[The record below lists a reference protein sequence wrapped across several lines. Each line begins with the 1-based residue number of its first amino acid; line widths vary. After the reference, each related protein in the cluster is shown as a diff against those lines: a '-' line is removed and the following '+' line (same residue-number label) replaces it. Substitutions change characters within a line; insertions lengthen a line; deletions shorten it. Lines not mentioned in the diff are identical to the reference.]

1 MLHGWTG
8 RLLTIDLSSRTAEAV
23 SLDPDLLRL
32 ELGGKGL
39 AGRLFDPC
47 ATLPWDHPD
56 SPLLIC
62 AGPLVGTN
70 APTSGRAHV
79 LCRSP
84 LTGTVGD
91 ASVGGRLGTELKRS
105 GFDGIA
111 LTGRAAGWTGIEIK
125 GDRVEFSDASP
136 LLGLPLGAVADRLDG
151 RGSIAAVGVAAERG
165 AAFASLM
172 VDRHFAA
179 ARGGIG
185 LCFGRKR
192 VKYLTVRGTGEV
204 AVADPAALKQARDDI
219 RRQLAACPILLGD
232 QGIGNLGTPALYDLI
247 AARHMLPT
255 ANFSKTAFPPAGDLG
270 AAALRLA
277 YEPERTGCRGCS
289 ILCKKRGRDGAAL
302 PEYESLAHFTALL
315 ENDDLDLARRA
326 NTACNELGLDTI
338 SAAATLACYAELT
351 GEPVNGERVLE
362 LLEAIGRGTGIG
374 IALGRGSL
382 RYATAAGRPAASI
395 SVKGLELPAYDPRG
409 AYGMALAY
417 VTSTRGGCHLRAYP
431 IGHEILGKPVATD
444 RFSFAGKA
452 RIVKIAEDAN
462 AVIDSLTACKFAF
475 FGSSLEEYAAA
486 FQAVTGEP
494 QSASGLSR
502 LGERI
507 YFRERIFNARNGFT
521 AADDDLPPRF
531 FEEPGTAGPGFEVPP
546 IDRAAFLAARARYYK
561 VRGLDGSG
569 MPTREK
575 AAELGLEELLTAPDH
590 PIPPAPFPARE
601 GGGRGACGPP
611 FLAGRGW
618 GVGDG

>member
-8 RLLTIDLSSRTAEAV
+8 RLLAIDLGSRTVEV
-23 SLDPDLLRL
+23 RRLDPAVLRL

-39 AGRLFDPC
+39 AGHLFAPF
-47 ATLPWDHPD
+47 AALPWDHPD

-62 AGPLVGTN
+62 AGPLVGTR

-79 LCRSP
+79 LGRSP

-91 ASVGGRLGTELKRS
+91 ASVGGSLGTELKRA
-105 GFDGIA
+105 GLDGVL
-111 LTGRAAGWTGIEIK
+111 LTGRAAGWIGVEIRD
-125 GDRVEFSDASP
+125 GRVELTDASP
-136 LLGLPLGAVADRLDG
+136 LLGLPLGEVTGRLTG
-151 RGSIAAVGVAAERG
+151 RGAVAAVGVAAETG

-185 LCFGRKR
+185 LGFGRKR

-204 AVADPAALKQARDDI
+204 SVADPAALDKAREDI
-219 RRQLAACPILLGD
+219 RRQSAACPILLGEL
-232 QGIGNLGTPALYDLI
+232 GIRNLGTPALYDLI
-247 AARHMLPT
+247 DARRMMPT
-255 ANFSKTAFPPAGDLG
+255 ANFSRTAFPPARDLG
-270 AAALRLA
+270 AAAL
-277 YEPERTGCRGCS
+277 ERAFRPKRAGCKGCH
-289 ILCKKRGRDGAAL
+289 ILCKRRGADGEAL
-302 PEYESLAHFTALL
+302 PEYETLAHFTALVG
-315 ENDDLDLARRA
+315 NDDLDLARLA

-338 SAAATLACYAELT
+338 SAAATLACHAELT
-351 GEPVNGERVLE
+351 GESLAGGRLVE
-362 LLEAIGRGTGIG
+362 LLESIGRGTGLG
-374 IALGRGSL
+374 AELGRGSRAL
-382 RYATAAGRPAASI
+382 AEAAGRPGASI

-431 IGHEILGKPVATD
+431 IGHEILGKPVGTD

-452 RIVKIAEDAN
+452 RIVKIAEDVN

-486 FQAVTGEP
+486 LQAVTGEP

-507 YFRERIFNARNGFT
+507 YYRERIFNARNGFT

-531 FEEPGTAGPGFEVPP
+531 FEEPGTPGPGFAVPP
-546 IDRAAFLAARARYYK
+546 IDRAAFLEARARYYK
-561 VRGLDGSG
+561 VRGLDEGG
-569 MPTREK
+569 VPTREK
-575 AAELGLEELLTAPDH
+575 AAELGLETLS
-590 PIPPAPFPARE
+590 PAPLP
-601 GGGRGACGPP
+601 
-611 FLAGRGW
+611 LAGEGKDGTLENSRG
-618 GVGDG
+618 GEGR